1 MHKNLVFAYCH
12 GGGGSWLGNLVWHL
26 ENSDFSIK
34 VPKNNV
40 FDSLPKSGKHYRTRH
55 SLEYYDPETPTFN
68 SFGDEDCIIKYGTTK
83 PFQIY
88 LNELVKIRFGLCAH
102 EQSPVFAKQFESAT
116 VAAKAWMTDTVIL
129 DTYCTNLDLDYELL
143 FVRPKVFIDNLFS
156 ILDTTD
162 LIYTKNVD
170 YCMLSIE
177 NYKKT
182 CPNPKN
188 HIGNMTSMMWLAWC
202 HALKMIHKI
211 PTDNFN
217 FSEAK
222 NLKEIA
228 EILNPIQQQC
238 LELSRPWYFLWNEN
252 E

>member
-26 ENSDFSIK
+26 ENSDFSID

-68 SFGDEDCIIKYGTTK
+68 SFDDGACIIKYGTNK

-88 LNELVKIRFGLCAH
+88 LNELVKIRFGLCAPN
-102 EQSPVFAKQFESAT
+102 QLTVFAKQFESAT

-129 DTYCTNLDLDYELL
+129 DTYCNNLDLDYELL
-143 FVRPKVFIDNLFS
+143 FVRPKVFIDNLFAL
-156 ILDTTD
+156 LDTTK
-162 LIYTKNVD
+162 LIYAKNIE
-170 YCMLSIE
+170 YCMLSID
-177 NYKKT
+177 NYKRT

-188 HIGNMTSMMWLAWC
+188 HVGNMTSMMWLAWC
-202 HALKMIHKI
+202 HALKMIHKLPI
-211 PTDNFN
+211 ENFN
-217 FSEAK
+217 FMEAT
-222 NLKEIA
+222 NIQEIA